1 MDSFEPHQYRSAL
14 ANLLASQQTLLA
26 SLNTR
31 IQEERE
37 ALNNRQS
44 ETLFKLAADKQSL
57 MEKLEQFLQQSK
69 TVVEHLRKQMP
80 TASTQDIFLWCDPTG
95 ALDQLRL
102 EVTALTDTC
111 VSANQHNG
119 IQVRRQ
125 AQQVRRA
132 LSTLRGGDLTAI
144 GYGAKGE
151 NHKGHDSRSLGKA

>member
-1 MDSFEPHQYRSAL
+1 M
-14 ANLLASQQTLLA
+14 ASQQTLLA

-125 AQQVRRA
+125 AQQVRRE
-132 LSTLRGGDLTAI
+132 LSTLRGEDLTAI

>member
-80 TASTQDIFLWCDPTG
+80 TASTQDIF
-95 ALDQLRL
+95 
-102 EVTALTDTC
+102 
-111 VSANQHNG
+111 
-119 IQVRRQ
+119 
-125 AQQVRRA
+125 
-132 LSTLRGGDLTAI
+132 
-144 GYGAKGE
+144 
-151 NHKGHDSRSLGKA
+151 SLV